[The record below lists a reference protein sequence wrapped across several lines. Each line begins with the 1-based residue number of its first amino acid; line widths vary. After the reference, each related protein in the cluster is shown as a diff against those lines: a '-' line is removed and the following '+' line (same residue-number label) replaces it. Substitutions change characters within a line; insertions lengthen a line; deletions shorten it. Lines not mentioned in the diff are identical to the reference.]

1 MNNLDKLIEEGEE
14 HLKQYEE
21 TKESMLSNPEIPDNV
36 KKILTDLGEGLKPTL
51 ELLYKQKN
59 EDGQT
64 R

>member
-1 MNNLDKLIEEGEE
+1 MNNIDKLIKEGDV

-21 TKESMLSNPEIPDNV
+21 TKESMLSNPEIPDDV
-36 KKILTDLGEGLKPTL
+36 KKILTGLGEGLKPAL

-59 EDGQT
+59 EDEQS